1 MATLVLQLQR
11 QLVSYTV
18 MLIVP
23 LLRRMS
29 DAVPAVRRKAALCFG
44 SLTALLPLAHG
55 LPLPEGLDAGQR
67 ADAQRDGEFLSQLLD
82 NRRVEDYS
90 LPMQLKVRRCCM
102 WLHFLLWG
110 LHKQAVLVA
119 CLASIYLQAQHV
131 LVSCKLK
138 EHSPAGHAVI
148 ISSCRTCP
156 PIHHASCCCGCCC
169 CPCGCCVWCAG

>member
-11 QLVSYTV
+11 QLVPYTV
-18 MLIVP
+18 MLVVP

-55 LPLPEGLDAGQR
+55 LPLPEGLDDGQR

-90 LPMQLKVRRCCM
+90 LPMQLKVRSVV
-102 WLHFLLWG
+102 G
-110 LHKQAVLVA
+110 STAVLGWSA
-119 CLASIYLQAQHV
+119 PAGSAGSTSRIMCCPASAGDM
-131 LVSCKLK
+131 LVSC
-138 EHSPAGHAVI
+138 
-148 ISSCRTCP
+148 
-156 PIHHASCCCGCCC
+156 
-169 CPCGCCVWCAG
+169 